1 MYQDNHLHSIDFNN
15 FKTFIHSDTL
25 MLISYMARYRKQY
38 FKKDN
43 SVIKYFT
50 MVNGYS
56 RALKTHMF
64 GLDIPADIGTVDL
77 TLR

>member
-1 MYQDNHLHSIDFNN
+1 
-15 FKTFIHSDTL
+15 
-25 MLISYMARYRKQY
+25 
-38 FKKDN
+38 
-43 SVIKYFT
+43 